1 MKYIIQKIIKYSSIN
16 AIYVSS
22 IVYLEVK
29 NISYNKDVV
38 SRYRY
43 KRI

>member
-16 AIYVSS
+16 TIYVSS

-29 NISYNKDVV
+29 SQ
-38 SRYRY
+38 
-43 KRI
+43 KRRLFK

>member
-1 MKYIIQKIIKYSSIN
+1 MKYIIQKIVKYSSIN

-22 IVYLEVK
+22 IVYLELN
-29 NISYNKDVV
+29 NISHNKDVV

-43 KRI
+43 